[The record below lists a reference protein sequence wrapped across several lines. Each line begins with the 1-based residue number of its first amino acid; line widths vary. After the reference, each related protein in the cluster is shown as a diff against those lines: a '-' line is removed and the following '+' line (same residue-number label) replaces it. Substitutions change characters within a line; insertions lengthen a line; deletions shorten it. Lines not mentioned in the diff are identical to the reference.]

1 MDSSTQA
8 PVARKASTVIVLRV
22 ISGRLEVF
30 MIQRNR
36 KTGFMPNAWVFPGV
50 ALTQKTQIV
59 RFPRKAVRAHV
70 LKWDCLEKKDN
81 RFWWLRFVKHLRKQ
95 EYGLV
100 MA

>member
-36 KTGFMPNAWVFPGV
+36 KTGFMPNAWVFPGGRVDPEDADSSLPSQGGAGACSQMGLSREEGQPFLV
-50 ALTQKTQIV
+50 AAIRETFEETGI
-59 RFPRKAVRAHV
+59 
-70 LKWDCLEKKDN
+70 
-81 RFWWLRFVKHLRKQ
+81 WLR
-95 EYGLV
+95 
-100 MA
+100 